1 MRRSRSSG
9 KARSVPR
16 ETSRRLS
23 IAPHSDPRASKL
35 LPSGRTRRGCGFT
48 ASAMCVPVRR
58 RTVLDAR
65 HGAPASSFGLR
76 LTVRS
81 SGDGR
86 RGGTEC
92 GWMGVHEFRLSRQT
106 PLGVSNVA
114 DPHGHHDPR
123 GQTQTAQLRQP
134 RDRSDSHSPL
144 PHPCPHSLPS
154 TPTRVALIGLAHLE
168 WLAPT
173 YGPSS

>member
-1 MRRSRSSG
+1 MG
-9 KARSVPR
+9 DAVARSVV
-16 ETSRRLS
+16 
-23 IAPHSDPRASKL
+23 
-35 LPSGRTRRGCGFT
+35 GWGC
-48 ASAMCVPVRR
+48 M
-58 RTVLDAR
+58 
-65 HGAPASSFGLR
+65 SF
-76 LTVRS
+76 V
-81 SGDGR
+81 
-86 RGGTEC
+86 
-92 GWMGVHEFRLSRQT
+92 SRQT

-173 YGPSS
+173 CGPSS